1 MNYIKPKELPDI
13 LAKQAYED
21 GYYIEAIQTLHVFL
35 ENQARSFLML
45 IGCVHFSAEQKATWD
60 VSDSIKFHDVLKV
73 LFILNQITEKE
84 YKQFKHLNSLRN
96 KVVHQ
101 FYKEPY
107 RASYLGVSKKEFDE
121 IFSETQKQTYF
132 FTEKTEALVNNTRP

>member
-1 MNYIKPKELPDI
+1 MNYLKPKGLPDV

-21 GYYIEAIQTLHVFL
+21 GYYIEAIQILHSFL

-45 IGCVHFSAEQKATWD
+45 IGCVRFNAEQKATWD
-60 VSDSIKFHDVLKV
+60 ISDSIKFHDVLKV
-73 LFILNQITEKE
+73 LFILNQITEEE
-84 YKQFKHLNSLRN
+84 YKLFNHLNSLRN

-107 RASYLGVSKKEFDE
+107 KTLYLGVPKKEFDE
-121 IFSETQKQTYF
+121 VFSEIQKQTYF
-132 FTEKTEALVNNTRP
+132 FTEKTEALVNDIEA